1 MYVVLC
7 QMMPFMQ
14 DLVPSLFPMHILTD
28 QQIEH
33 DKQVK
38 QANDE
43 AAKKAK
49 AAAAA
54 AAKEALKEEAA
65 ANASPTTTPK
75 AKLKKKNS
83 DNGQNNSPLVANGSN
98 TPVATGGAS
107 ILKFVS
113 KMSNKNIVV
122 KPANAPETTDTDK
135 ASKPPLP
142 MNKATNS
149 PLPMNKAASS
159 PMANQKTGTPI
170 SKRRSLLVGSPAVQ
184 TTPQSSPL
192 MHNNTTAEKRGNFLN
207 FRKLK

>member
-1 MYVVLC
+1 MFVVLC
-7 QMMPFMQ
+7 QMMPFME
-14 DLVPSLFPMHILTD
+14 DLAPSLFPMHILTD
-28 QQIEH
+28 QQIEY

-49 AAAAA
+49 AVAVA
-54 AAKEALKEEAA
+54 AAKEALKEEAS
-65 ANASPTTTPK
+65 ANSSPTTTPK
-75 AKLKKKNS
+75 TKLKKKNS
-83 DNGQNNSPLVANGSN
+83 DNGQNNSPFVANGSN

-122 KPANAPETTDTDK
+122 KPANAQETTDTDK

-142 MNKATNS
+142 MNKA
-149 PLPMNKAASS
+149 ASS
-159 PMANQKTGTPI
+159 PMGNQKTGTPI
-170 SKRRSLLVGSPAVQ
+170 SKRRSLLAGSPAVQ

-192 MHNNTTAEKRGNFLN
+192 VHNNTTAEKRGNFL
-207 FRKLK
+207 KLNCNCL